1 LGLWLGL
8 AALPPAFAADTGKVT
23 LSLKNVKIA
32 EVMDMLSRQ
41 ERVNILV
48 TDGVDATLSVNLY
61 DMEVGQA
68 IRAIA
73 NAAGYAV
80 EHHDGSY
87 FVVERDEA
95 GKYASGGL
103 TQLRT
108 FKIQYSDP
116 TVVEGILKNYL
127 SNYGKLTTFP
137 DRRLLVV
144 EDLPEFLERI
154 AGLLAE
160 VDRKPRQIL
169 IEAKILEIQLRDTE
183 SFGIDW
189 AKLFRHNGGEGAFG
203 TRGLSN
209 PLSPGLFFD
218 LVNPDVEIFLDAL
231 KERNRLRTL
240 STPKL
245 LALEDQQAESIIGDK
260 TGYRVTTTINEVTT
274 ESIEFLDSGVILR
287 VTPSVDEEGRIIMRI
302 HPEVSTTTVSDDGI
316 PSQTTTE
323 VTTHMVVGD
332 GETVFIG
339 GLIKHSQA
347 QSREGVPVLGDIPL
361 LGRMFSNHSTND
373 ISTET
378 VVLITPHLIDG
389 YVSEWNAKQ
398 QAKTQAIEA
407 LMEQDAERVNARID
421 ELMGDGR
428 ASEQEK
434 PKGQP
439 ASHKPSPARAP
450 PEGPWYL
457 EP

>member
-1 LGLWLGL
+1 
-8 AALPPAFAADTGKVT
+8 
-23 LSLKNVKIA
+23 
-32 EVMDMLSRQ
+32 
-41 ERVNILV
+41 
-48 TDGVDATLSVNLY
+48 
-61 DMEVGQA
+61 
-68 IRAIA
+68 
-73 NAAGYAV
+73 
-80 EHHDGSY
+80 
-87 FVVERDEA
+87 
-95 GKYASGGL
+95 
-103 TQLRT
+103 
-108 FKIQYSDP
+108 
-116 TVVEGILKNYL
+116 
-127 SNYGKLTTFP
+127 
-137 DRRLLVV
+137 
-144 EDLPEFLERI
+144 
-154 AGLLAE
+154 LAE